1 MDAAVTAWVVGV
13 AEGGVSLT
21 ATLLGGG
28 FGRCPQ
34 LDDIAQAVC
43 VTMYC
48 GGRLV
53 QLIGSRKRD
62 TTHDFYLPMHAA

>member
-1 MDAAVTAWVVGV
+1 MDAAITARVVGV

-21 ATLLGGG
+21 VTLLGGG

-34 LDDIAQAVC
+34 LDDIAQSVRVA
-43 VTMYC
+43 MDC
-48 GGRLV
+48 GGRPV